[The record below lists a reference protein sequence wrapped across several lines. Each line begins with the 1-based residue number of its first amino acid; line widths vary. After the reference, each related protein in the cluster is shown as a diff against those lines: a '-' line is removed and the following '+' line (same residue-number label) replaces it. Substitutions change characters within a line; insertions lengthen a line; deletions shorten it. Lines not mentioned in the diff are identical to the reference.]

1 MKLKA
6 AGLYN
11 SSDTQLVNT
20 SGKALTA
27 GHADTATTA
36 GTCTG
41 NAATATTAGTCTGN
55 AATASN
61 ISGFTANS
69 TAMFAPTTTTGGVFI
84 YGNNARDYNFDDFG
98 TTNEETGRF
107 TGLHNEKMVGGSIGF
122 HTELQNYPWEA
133 GMGRDIDDLVIFN
146 VAEKSNGQAED
157 FDVIIFTSGNF
168 HVDDSVEWSDDR
180 LKHNE
185 TIVTNALEDIRKLVP
200 MKYFKTRRLY
210 DANHHFEL
218 DNSGNPIDNSG
229 NPIKQYKIETGLI
242 AQSVLKIDNLKHAVK
257 KKKGRNKLTGQEYP
271 YAVNYKYIFVH
282 AISAL
287 KELDAEHSSTK
298 QELESL
304 KTKVA
309 DLESKVE
316 LLMNERNA

>member
-1 MKLKA
+1 MELKA

-11 SSDTQLVNT
+11 SGGTQLVNT

-27 GHADTATTA
+27 GHADTA
-36 GTCTG
+36 
-41 NAATATTAGTCTGN
+41 
-55 AATASN
+55 SN
-61 ISGFTANS
+61 ISGFSKSSLAT
-69 TAMFAPTTTTGGVFI
+69 FAPTSTTGGVRIAGKDNIDFNFNDGDNTTTEWTVNGKFDGRDTEPFSGGSVLFYSHNYNTLGETGI
-84 YGNNARDYNFDDFG
+84 GMHNQDMVLFNARNG
-98 TTNEETGRF
+98 SNTGSKGADII
-107 TGLHNEKMVGGSIGF
+107 TGASG
-122 HTELQNYPWEA
+122 
-133 GMGRDIDDLVIFN
+133 DII
-146 VAEKSNGQAED
+146 S
-157 FDVIIFTSGNF
+157 
-168 HVDDSVEWSDDR
+168 DDSMDWSDDR

-185 TIVTNALEDIRKLVP
+185 IFVTNALDGIRKLVP

-229 NPIKQYKIETGLI
+229 NPVSCKIETGLI
-242 AQSVLKIDNLKHAVK
+242 AQSVLKIEDLKHSVK
-257 KKKGRNKLTGQEYP
+257 KKEGRNNLTGQEYP

-282 AISAL
+282 AIAAL
-287 KELDAEHSSTK
+287 KELDTEHSSTK